1 MQTTDYTYTEG
12 PIKAAQ
18 VTIPG
23 PLLFIY
29 SPQFIRVGVTEKT
42 GATEGLPVSFRITN
56 EPYGT
61 GRSYTEVRNFHND
74 VVELD
79 AARILQLLSEDVE
92 AFFDRPDADQA
103 TSKILRYSL
112 EVAYRDADG
121 SERTLATYSG
131 LLGTLEGAYGALD
144 QGETY
149 GGDIHRRLW
158 VNFPQTFYARKS
170 GGSIRYLSP
179 SLVPDV
185 PSHFT
190 GAECQYLDVVISRM
204 TSDDIADAAP
214 FVNIS
219 RLLTTWDAALHD
231 GGVTKKAA
239 RTIMVKPDFSKPGDG
254 VYLRWIDRHG
264 EAMSWLFCRSK
275 QSVKTVLRENFTTHY
290 SGDPLSPGRY
300 GRLRNPMKA
309 EYSEARELTM
319 GCGDL
324 SAEEFDAVCSLATS
338 PVVEMLV
345 SGSPAPADVDP
356 LFKDRLF
363 PPYVWQRVNIAPGTF
378 ARGNQRTTPNTYSIE
393 FIVELPERHTPRL

>member
-29 SPQFIRVGVTEKT
+29 SPQIVSVTITEHT
-42 GATEGLPVSFRITN
+42 GSLEGLPVSFTITN
-56 EPYGT
+56 SPNGT
-61 GRSYTEVRNFHND
+61 GRSYTETRNIHNNT
-74 VVELD
+74 VELD
-79 AARILQLLSEDVE
+79 IARILQLLSADVE
-92 AFFDRPDADQA
+92 GFFDRSATEQA
-103 TSKILRYSL
+103 TSKPLLYGLTVS
-112 EVAYRDADG
+112 YQDG
-121 SERTLATYSG
+121 YGTTRLLAAH
-131 LLGTLEGAYGALD
+131 LGEEGRLEGMYGALD
-144 QGETY
+144 PGETY
-149 GGDIHRRLW
+149 GDEIHRRLW
-158 VNFPQTFYARKS
+158 VNFPQTFHARRLPSDALLYVSPFLNVENS
-170 GGSIRYLSP
+170 GE
-179 SLVPDV
+179 
-185 PSHFT
+185 HA
-190 GAECQYLDVVISRM
+190 GAECQYLDVVAQRE
-204 TSDDIADAAP
+204 DADR
-214 FVNIS
+214 FVNVTQIT
-219 RLLTTWDAALHD
+219 TTWDEVMRE
-231 GGVTKKAA
+231 GEGVKVSA
-239 RTIMVKPDFSKPGDG
+239 RTVRVTPDFSKPGSG

-264 EAMSWLFCRSK
+264 ETMSWLFCRSK

-324 SAEEFDAVCSLATS
+324 SAEEFDAVCSLATA

-345 SGSPAPADVDP
+345 SGSPAPSDVNP
-356 LFKDRLF
+356 LLKDRLF

>member
-29 SPQFIRVGVTEKT
+29 SPQIVSVTITEHT
-42 GATEGLPVSFRITN
+42 GSLEGLPVSFTITN
-56 EPYGT
+56 SPNGT
-61 GRSYTEVRNFHND
+61 GRSYTETRNIHNNT
-74 VVELD
+74 VELD
-79 AARILQLLSEDVE
+79 IARILQLLSADVE
-92 AFFDRPDADQA
+92 GFFDRSATEQA
-103 TSKILRYSL
+103 TSKPLHYGLSISYRDGYSTTRILAMRSGESGSL
-112 EVAYRDADG
+112 EGV
-121 SERTLATYSG
+121 
-131 LLGTLEGAYGALD
+131 YGALD
-144 QGETY
+144 PGETY
-149 GGDIHRRLW
+149 GDEIHRRLW
-158 VNFPQTFYARKS
+158 VNFPQTFHAR
-170 GGSIRYLSP
+170 R
-179 SLVPDV
+179 V
-185 PSHFT
+185 PSGALLYVSPFLNVETTPEQT
-190 GAECQYLDVVISRM
+190 GAECQYLDIVAKHEDVS
-204 TSDDIADAAP
+204 S
-214 FVNIS
+214 FVNVRNIT
-219 RLLTTWDAALHD
+219 TTWDRVMRD
-231 GGVTKKAA
+231 GKTEEVYA
-239 RTIMVKPDFSKPGDG
+239 RAIRVSPDFSKPGSG

-264 EAMSWLFCRSK
+264 ETMSWLFCRSK

-356 LFKDRLF
+356 LLKDRLF